1 MYGTSIFFVPLHPSN
16 QYVAL
21 PGVTATRRYMA
32 ETGILTAQYVRIEQ
46 SVASVGDRILA
57 QLIDW
62 GITYS
67 CLIMA
72 IWIESELKI
81 DTPWTVIL
89 TFLLWLFYTP
99 FMEVMNEGQT
109 LGKMAMKMR
118 VVKADGSRPSLGAY
132 VMRWMLFL
140 VDGPMTSFMGLIPM
154 IMTKSNQRLGD
165 LAAGTVVAKLQD
177 YKKLQ
182 VSLDEYDYLMKNYT
196 PRYVQ
201 AADLS
206 LEQIEIIHRTL
217 LQTEQSANY
226 HRLSQLSGKVQQKLG
241 IRRAENND
249 EQFLRRIVRDYQYYA
264 IEEI

>member
-1 MYGTSIFFVPLHPSN
+1 
-16 QYVAL
+16 
-21 PGVTATRRYMA
+21 MA
-32 ETGILTAQYVRIEQ
+32 DTGILTGQYVRIEQ
-46 SVASVGDRILA
+46 AVASVGDRILA

-62 GITYS
+62 GIVYS
-67 CLIMA
+67 YLILA

-81 DTPWTVIL
+81 DTPWVAIL
-89 TFLLWLFYTP
+89 TLMVWLLYVP
-99 FMEVMNEGQT
+99 FMEVMNQGQT
-109 LGKMAMKMR
+109 LGKMVMKMR

-132 VMRWMLFL
+132 IMRWMLFL

-165 LAAGTVVAKLQD
+165 LAAGTVVVKLQN
-177 YKKLQ
+177 YKKIQ

-206 LEQIEIIHRTL
+206 LEQIEIIRRTL
-217 LQTEQSANY
+217 LQTEESANY
-226 HRLSQLSGKVQQKLG
+226 YRLSQLSEKVQQKLAVS
-241 IRRAENND
+241 RAEPND

>member
-1 MYGTSIFFVPLHPSN
+1 
-16 QYVAL
+16 
-21 PGVTATRRYMA
+21 MA
-32 ETGILTAQYVRIEQ
+32 DTGILTGQYVRIEQ
-46 SVASVGDRILA
+46 AVASVGDRILA

-62 GITYS
+62 GVVYS
-67 CLIMA
+67 YLIMA

-81 DTPWTVIL
+81 EIPWVIIL
-89 TFLLWLFYTP
+89 TLLVWLFYTP
-99 FMEVMNEGQT
+99 FMEVMNKGQT
-109 LGKMAMKMR
+109 LGKMVMKMR

-132 VMRWMLFL
+132 IMRWMLFL

-165 LAAGTVVAKLQD
+165 LAAGTVVVKLQN
-177 YKKLQ
+177 YKKIQ

-206 LEQIEIIHRTL
+206 LEQIEIIRRTL
-217 LQTEQSANY
+217 LQTEESANY
-226 HRLSQLSGKVQQKLG
+226 YRLGQLSEKVQQKLA
-241 IRRAENND
+241 INRAEPND
-249 EQFLRRIVRDYQYYA
+249 EQFLRRILRDYQYYA